1 MDLEIIL
8 NETLALS
15 TFFFSAYNNYSQ
27 SRACFVQLQY
37 IFSLNYTGEQF
48 FNIFWPITVKMI
60 VKGDGWVSEV

>member
-15 TFFFSAYNNYSQ
+15 TFFFSAYSNYSQ

-37 IFSLNYTGEQF
+37 ISLNYTGEQF
-48 FNIFWPITVKMI
+48 FNIFWPITVKM
-60 VKGDGWVSEV
+60 VAKGDG

>member
-8 NETLALS
+8 NEALALS
-15 TFFFSAYNNYSQ
+15 TFFFSAYSNYFQ

-48 FNIFWPITVKMI
+48 FNIFWPITVKMV
-60 VKGDGWVSEV
+60 VKGDG